1 MTAHGCIG
9 RRSTAALPALHRRLL
24 TAGAFALATL
34 ALAGPIEA
42 QRAGDGFLF
51 RRPSGSL
58 VVRGGFDQ
66 AIASGDLFSFV
77 TGQLTLKRRDFS
89 AAALGADLALSIA
102 PRLDLV
108 LGASFAGL
116 RKRSEFR
123 HLVDQND
130 LPIEQTTT
138 LERVPLTASLR
149 RYVAPRGRSIG
160 QLAWVPARFA
170 PFVGAGAGAMW
181 YRFRQQGDFVDF
193 GDNHVFRDDF
203 DSSGWAFTAHAFAGV
218 ECSLGP
224 RFFLTGEGRYTWAR
238 APLSRDFS
246 GFGRLDL
253 SGLSVTAGVGI
264 RN

>member
-9 RRSTAALPALHRRLL
+9 RRTTAALPALHRRLL
-24 TAGAFALATL
+24 TAGAFALVFL

-58 VVRGGFDQ
+58 VLRGGFDQ
-66 AIASGDLFSFV
+66 AMAGGDLFSFV
-77 TGQLTLKRRDFS
+77 TEQLTLKRGDFG
-89 AAALGADLALSIA
+89 AMALGADLALRLA

-123 HLVDQND
+123 HWVDQD
-130 LPIEQTTT
+130 SLPIEQTTT
-138 LERVPLTASLR
+138 LERVPVTASLR
-149 RYVAPRGRSIG
+149 LYVAPRGRSIG

-193 GDNHVFRDDF
+193 ADNHVIRDDF
-203 DSSGWAFTAHAFAGV
+203 KSSAWTFTAHAFAGV
-218 ECSLGP
+218 DVSLGP

-238 APLSRDFS
+238 APLSRDFE
-246 GFGRLDL
+246 GFDRLDL

>member
-1 MTAHGCIG
+1 VTALGCIG
-9 RRSTAALPALHRRLL
+9 HRSTAALPLLHRRLP
-24 TAGAFALATL
+24 TAGAFALA
-34 ALAGPIEA
+34 ALAFAGPVEA

-58 VVRGGFDQ
+58 VLRGGFDQ
-66 AIASGDLFSFV
+66 AIAGGDLFSFV
-77 TGQLTLKRRDFS
+77 TEQLTLKRRNFG
-89 AAALGADLALSIA
+89 AAALGADLAVRLA

-123 HLVDQND
+123 DWVDQND

-138 LERVPLTASLR
+138 LERVPLTGSLR
-149 RYVAPRGRSIG
+149 LYVAPRGRSIG
-160 QLAWVPARFA
+160 QLAWVPASFA
-170 PFVGAGAGAMW
+170 PFVGAGAGALW

-203 DSSGWAFTAHAFAGV
+203 DSSGWTVAAHAFAGMDI
-218 ECSLGP
+218 SLGP

-238 APLSRDFS
+238 APLGRDFS
-246 GFGRLDL
+246 GFERVDL